1 MRLNW
6 MVPVR
11 TLWSVMCWLVRQ
23 INIWGGI
30 LISIPVLPVLPVI
43 WVFVMMAKGAR
54 RVGRMIKR
62 ACMPA
67 DHVLSEV
74 VADNAGW
81 IYGQVDGDTTAF
93 GLFAEMHVEARLVKE
108 GMVLR
113 DRNGKTF
120 LLTHFEKGQKP
131 APLANLLAES
141 FLRE

>member
-30 LISIPVLPVLPVI
+30 LISIPLLPVI
-43 WVFVMMAKGAR
+43 WFFLMMAKGAR

-62 ACMPA
+62 AMSPS

-74 VADNAGW
+74 VADEQGW

-93 GLFAEMHVEARLVKE
+93 GLFAEMHVEARLAKE
-108 GMVLR
+108 GMVLC

-120 LLTHFEKGQKP
+120 LVTSFNEGQKP
-131 APLANLLAES
+131 APLALLLAES

>member
-1 MRLNW
+1 M
-6 MVPVR
+6 
-11 TLWSVMCWLVRQ
+11 
-23 INIWGGI
+23 
-30 LISIPVLPVLPVI
+30 
-43 WVFVMMAKGAR
+43 
-54 RVGRMIKR
+54 GRMIKR
-62 ACMPA
+62 AFSPS

-74 VADNAGW
+74 VADEQGW

-120 LLTHFEKGQKP
+120 LVTRFEKGQKL
-131 APLANLLAES
+131 APLATLLAES

>member
-1 MRLNW
+1 MRINW
-6 MVPVR
+6 AVPLRALLSLLRWV
-11 TLWSVMCWLVRQ
+11 VHQ
-23 INIWGGI
+23 INTWGGI
-30 LISIPVLPVLPVI
+30 LVSIPLIPLI
-43 WVFVMMAKGAR
+43 WFFVMAAKGAR

-62 ACMPA
+62 ACSPS

-74 VADNAGW
+74 VADEAGW

-108 GMVLR
+108 GLVLR
-113 DRNGKTF
+113 DRTGKTF
-120 LLTHFEKGQKP
+120 LVTSFEVGQKP

>member
-6 MVPVR
+6 MVPAR
-11 TLWSVMCWLVRQ
+11 ALRSLLRWCAHQ
-23 INIWGGI
+23 INVWGGI
-30 LISIPVLPVLPVI
+30 LISIPLIPVV
-43 WVFVMMAKGAR
+43 WFFVMMVKGAR

-62 ACMPA
+62 AFSPS

-74 VADNAGW
+74 VADEAGW
-81 IYGQVDGDTTAF
+81 IYGQVDGDTTAL
-93 GLFAEMHVEARLVKE
+93 GLFAELHVEARLAKE

-120 LLTHFEKGQKP
+120 LVTHFEKGQRP